1 MKKVKLTK
9 TELKKQKDQ
18 LKRYNRYL
26 PTLYIKKQ
34 QIQTEI
40 ERVRAN
46 LSEVDRELNRL
57 MDEIAHWVSL
67 LGEDIGLNELIE
79 LKQIEIKRENIA
91 GVDIPVFVQTHINT
105 KPYDLYEYPLWVDK
119 AVETLKT
126 IMLFRSKRLVLTF
139 QERCLQKELRVTSQ
153 RVNLFEKVKIPEA
166 KEAIRKIAIY
176 LGDQRI
182 AEVGW
187 ARTAK
192 KKIEGIHQ

>member
-34 QIQTEI
+34 KLQTEI
-40 ERVRAN
+40 EKVRTN

-57 MDEIAHWVSL
+57 MDEIAHWMSL
-67 LGEDIGLNELIE
+67 LGEDVGLNELIE

-91 GVDIPVFVQTHINT
+91 GVDIPVFVQAQIDT

-119 AVETLKT
+119 AIAILKT
-126 IMLFRSKRLVLTF
+126 IIYFRSKRLVLTF
-139 QERCLQKELRVTSQ
+139 QKRCLQKELRVTSQ
-153 RVNLFEKVKIPEA
+153 RVNLFEKVKIPETR
-166 KEAIRKIAIY
+166 EAIRKIVIY

-187 ARTAK
+187 AITAK
-192 KKIEGIHQ
+192 KKIEGTHQ